1 MLWNVVVFRYKY
13 LPAIQIE
20 ISMNHTLS
28 YFLDFGYDFC
38 PTFCIAFIPSL
49 QLHKRFLVEVLVFD
63 PIGLI
68 GAFLFLGMFG
78 LHCKWNIGGLMPDYL
93 LGSISIATYPLKNG
107 CFLFVCPL
115 LACLHMMRSLCF
127 PKPSLDYSNKLLYR
141 ITLFSTALASLLFA
155 VVNYDKWYTV
165 INFSLAIPLTYLVYT
180 YNIKLLQHFLLTFLV
195 MLIPFFIVN
204 GILTGSFIED
214 QVVWY
219 NNAENLGIRMG
230 TIPVE
235 DSIYAYTMILCNLF
249 LTEFL

>member
-1 MLWNVVVFRYKY
+1 MNTLY
-13 LPAIQIE
+13 LLLNLGSVSVP
-20 ISMNHTLS
+20 
-28 YFLDFGYDFC
+28 FLYSFH
-38 PTFCIAFIPSL
+38 PRL
-49 QLHKRFLVEVLVFD
+49 QLHKRFLWIFISILLTMVIFIPWDVIFTLHKIWGFND
-63 PIGLI
+63 TY
-68 GAFLFLGMFG
+68 FLGTKF
-78 LHCKWNIGGLMPDYL
+78 LSLPIEEWLFFICIPFACVFTHYALLLYFPNLKLNKTNTKWISNGLMAL
-93 LGSISIATYPLKNG
+93 LLIL
-107 CFLFVCPL
+107 
-115 LACLHMMRSLCF
+115 
-127 PKPSLDYSNKLLYR
+127 
-141 ITLFSTALASLLFA
+141 A

-165 INFSLAIPLTYLVYT
+165 INFSLAIPLTLLVYT

-249 LTEFL
+249 LTEFFVNKFHKTNEI